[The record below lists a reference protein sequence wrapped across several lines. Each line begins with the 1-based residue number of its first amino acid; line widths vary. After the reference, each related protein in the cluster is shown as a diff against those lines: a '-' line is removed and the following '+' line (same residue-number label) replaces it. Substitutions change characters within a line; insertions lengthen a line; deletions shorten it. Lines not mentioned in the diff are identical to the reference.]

1 LEKFLLK
8 HTRKRRKTT
17 MDLHLVGK
25 RAFVTGSSSNIGE
38 RIAKTLAQEG
48 AHVAI
53 HGRNAERAN
62 RVVQAITRAGGQATA
77 VIGDLTTDQGAQ
89 QAVEQVVSTLG
100 AVDILINNA
109 GGVEDGLKGWSES
122 GLPDWK
128 KSFEQNIFSAVRI
141 LHAVVPQMRVLG
153 WGRIVQI
160 ATGWATQPGI
170 LGPYYGAAKA
180 ALVNVTVSLA
190 KEMAG
195 TGVTVNTVSPG
206 YILTPRLEQLARDM
220 AAAQGWGEEWADIE
234 AHFVRTVAPNPTGHV
249 GRIEDIATAVTFL
262 SSPLA
267 GFINGANLR
276 VDGGSVASIN

>member
-1 LEKFLLK
+1 
-8 HTRKRRKTT
+8 

-25 RAFVTGSSSNIGE
+25 RALVTGSSSNIGE
-38 RIAKTLAQEG
+38 RVAKTLAQEG

-53 HGRNAERAN
+53 HGRNEERAN
-62 RVVQAITRAGGQATA
+62 RVVQEITRTGGQATA
-77 VIGDLTTDQGAQ
+77 VIGDLATDQGAQ
-89 QAVEQVVSTLG
+89 QVARQVISTFG

-109 GGVEDGLKGWSES
+109 GGVDNGLKEWNES
-122 GLPDWK
+122 SLLDWK
-128 KSFEQNIFSAVRI
+128 QSFEQNFFSTVRI
-141 LHAVVPQMRVLG
+141 LHAVVPQMRALG

-160 ATGWATQPGI
+160 ATGWATQPAL
-170 LGPYYGAAKA
+170 LGPYYAAAKA

-190 KEMAG
+190 KELAG
-195 TGVTVNTVSPG
+195 TGITVNTVSPG
-206 YILTPRLEQLARDM
+206 YILTPRLEQIARDM
-220 AAAQGWGEEWADIE
+220 ATTHEWGEEWADIE

-249 GRIEDIATAVTFL
+249 GRVEDIAAAVTFL